1 MFGLTLSRR
10 ATRLKRWANRRVR
23 GFYKRFSQA
32 DFRRIAFLAVLFF
45 SVFIFCGGLYD
56 IVLKPKVVGMWRG
69 MTMFISRSLYGESQY
84 LGESVVAAIFLLLG
98 FGGAY
103 LMHKGAYEVY
113 SEREAGIWVAAG
125 ALLLLA
131 SVMMLEVLAYF
142 KAWA

>member
-1 MFGLTLSRR
+1 M
-10 ATRLKRWANRRVR
+10 
-23 GFYKRFSQA
+23 
-32 DFRRIAFLAVLFF
+32 LFF